1 LPPTMQEGM
10 VLRGMQCL
18 YRRQFDQAIDF
29 IQSYLAVPPG
39 GQALNGSQKGV
50 LISLGQC
57 QNWAGRPEDARATF
71 ERAIHEIKA
80 TSDTIVPIDE
90 QVLPGALALA
100 YGYLGE
106 KEKAIDQARRAVEAY
121 NGDAW
126 TQPLAEVMRAQVEVI
141 AGNLDNAVAALP
153 RLLKIPNGLTPAD
166 LKLDPVW
173 DPLRKDPRFQ
183 KLVVSFAPTNL
194 K

>member
-1 LPPTMQEGM
+1 MF
-10 VLRGMQCL
+10 LRGMQCL

-29 IQSYLAVPPG
+29 MQRDLAVSPG
-39 GQALNGSQKGV
+39 AQALTGRQENV
-50 LISLGQC
+50 RIVLGQC

-80 TSDTIVPIDE
+80 TSDTVVPIDE
-90 QVLPGALALA
+90 QVLPGALAVA

-106 KEKAIDQARRAVEAY
+106 KEKAMDQARSAVEAY

-141 AGNLDNAVAALP
+141 VGNLDNAVAALP
-153 RLLKIPNGLTPAD
+153 RLLEIPNGLTQAD
-166 LKLDPVW
+166 LKLDPIW
-173 DPLRKDPRFQ
+173 DPLRSDPRFE
-183 KLVVSFAPTNL
+183 KIVASLAP
-194 K
+194 KDAM